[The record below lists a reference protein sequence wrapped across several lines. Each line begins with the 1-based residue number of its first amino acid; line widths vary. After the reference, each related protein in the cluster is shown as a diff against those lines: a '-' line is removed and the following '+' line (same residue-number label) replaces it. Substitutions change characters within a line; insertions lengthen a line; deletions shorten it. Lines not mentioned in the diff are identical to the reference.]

1 MPHMFNNFWG
11 RQKKED
17 MFFMLCWEEKGQ
29 DREHMVKMMH
39 GSTALYLTLTL
50 GQVACRMLG
59 TKVGISVL
67 RKA

>member
-1 MPHMFNNFWG
+1 
-11 RQKKED
+11 